1 MHKYKHPDWRS
12 KWKTIH
18 RDLRSKWKTIHTGLT
33 QGSPLYP
40 VLFNIY
46 TVDLAHL
53 DSSSAR
59 VKTFADDVLVS
70 AKGRN
75 KEVIL
80 SRMTPALDHIN
91 ADKAAALFCTLNNI
105 IRQEDAPIPEYG
117 GMLIIPDQSLRYLG
131 VIFDKQLNFT
141 THVNSTLQRA
151 SKGINAVRATAGRRT
166 EERHLLT
173 LYKALV
179 LLVIDYALPML

>member
-1 MHKYKHPDWRS
+1 M
-12 KWKTIH
+12 
-18 RDLRSKWKTIHTGLT
+18 
-33 QGSPLYP
+33 
-40 VLFNIY
+40 LFNIY
-46 TVDLAHL
+46 TLDLACL

-80 SRMTPALDHIN
+80 SRMTPALDRIKLQCDQDGDEIN
-91 ADKAAALFCTLNNI
+91 ADKAAALFCTLNNR
-105 IRQEDAPIPEYG
+105 IRQKDVPIPEYG
-117 GMLIIPDQSLRYLG
+117 GTLIIPDQSLRYLG

-151 SKGINAVRATAGRRT
+151 SKGINAVRAAAGRRA

-179 LLVIDYALPML
+179 LSVIDYALPML

>member
-1 MHKYKHPDWRS
+1 MHKYKHPDW
-12 KWKTIH
+12 
-18 RDLRSKWKTIHTGLT
+18 RSKWKTIHTGLT

-80 SRMTPALDHIN
+80 SRMTPALDRIKLQCDQDGDEIN
-91 ADKAAALFCTLNNI
+91 ADKAAALFCTLNNR
-105 IRQEDAPIPEYG
+105 IRQEDVPIPKYG
-117 GMLIIPDQSLRYLG
+117 GTLIIPDQSL
-131 VIFDKQLNFT
+131 
-141 THVNSTLQRA
+141 
-151 SKGINAVRATAGRRT
+151 
-166 EERHLLT
+166 
-173 LYKALV
+173 
-179 LLVIDYALPML
+179 